1 MVSYKGFNQGVLT
14 FKSSGAKTG
23 APVSID
29 MNGNVVNAINGN
41 EFVGICVGVHDGY
54 AAVQISGYA
63 EIKYSGSIS
72 ASGYVALVSDG
83 KNGVKSSTTNIARY
97 KMIKND
103 TENSVVGFI
112 L

>member
-14 FKSSGAKTG
+14 FKANGVQIG

-29 MNGNVVNAINGN
+29 MNGNAVKAINGN

-54 AAVQISGYA
+54 ATVQISGYV

-72 ASGYVALVSDG
+72 ASGYAALVSDG
-83 KNGVKSSTTNIARY
+83 KNGVKSSTTNLARY

-103 TENSVVGFI
+103 TENNVVGFI